1 MTSCLALRLGRVPYG
16 PVLALQ
22 RLLHQKRRAQKVPN
36 LVLSLEHEPVITLGR
51 SGSGQDLLLPLAELK
66 KRGVEVFE
74 VERGG
79 AATYHG
85 PGQLVLYPILN
96 LRELG
101 LSVRDYVWG
110 LEEVMIRAARSLG
123 AELFRTPEYPGVW
136 HALGKVGFLGV
147 HVRGWVTMHGL
158 ALNVDLQ
165 PNGFQWIVPCGLPD
179 VPVVSLREI
188 LRQEVSLAVAENL
201 TLSAFSDVFGMQLVS
216 VSGPEVQAWLSQNG

>member
-136 HALGKVGFLGV
+136 HALGKVGFWGV